1 MRKKNYYFLL
11 MFVMMNIYRK
21 GGGVGWFVENYQI

>member
-11 MFVMMNIYRK
+11 MFVMMNIMAVATSTVK
-21 GGGVGWFVENYQI
+21 AEA